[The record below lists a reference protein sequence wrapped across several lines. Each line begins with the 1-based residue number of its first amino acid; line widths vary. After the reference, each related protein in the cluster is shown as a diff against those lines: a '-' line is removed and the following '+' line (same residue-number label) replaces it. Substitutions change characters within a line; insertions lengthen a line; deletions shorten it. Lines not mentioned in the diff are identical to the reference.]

1 MSKPLSKIIALVTV
15 FAMLFSADAYAGK
28 GSQKYGKQK
37 QGFFCKVGAAIKKAS
52 QKAAKAVKTAAKKTG
67 KAIKNAAVKT
77 GKAIKNAA
85 VKTGQAIKNAAVKTG
100 QAIKTGG
107 AKISNAAHDSAVWA
121 KQKIT
126 GKKNKTWVCG
136 HYDKN
141 GVWVKGHWR
150 KLKSNTKPGSNHPGQ
165 GNYPGQSGDP
175 LPPVGDEPGFPG
187 GDEGLP
193 GGDEGFPGG
202 DETMPGNE
210 QAPEDPVLPELP
222 GDEGMPGDQ
231 SQESEQT
238 GQSEQ
243 SSQASQTEESEEDTQ
258 SGESE
263 QASQFQKDT
272 QISLRTMGM
281 LMNDIIAESGE
292 ITNFKRTSNGN
303 ISYSMD
309 TQVNITATYESRDKN
324 ARLLARVIVWDLQN
338 NNGKPGKYF
347 SFFMHKMKN
356 TSAADKKLIN
366 DVIEQVKSGVK
377 HGAGHAEGESKAS
390 YELRLS
396 DISNF

>member
-52 QKAAKAVKTAAKKTG
+52 QKVAKAVKTAA
-67 KAIKNAAVKT
+67 VKT
-77 GKAIKNAA
+77 GK
-85 VKTGQAIKNAAVKTG
+85 AIKNAAVKTG

-107 AKISNAAHDSAVWA
+107 AKISNALHDSAVWA

-187 GDEGLP
+187 GDEG
-193 GGDEGFPGG
+193 F
-202 DETMPGNE
+202 PGNE

-222 GDEGMPGDQ
+222 GDEGMPG
-231 SQESEQT
+231 
-238 GQSEQ
+238 
-243 SSQASQTEESEEDTQ
+243 
-258 SGESE
+258 
-263 QASQFQKDT
+263 
-272 QISLRTMGM
+272 
-281 LMNDIIAESGE
+281 
-292 ITNFKRTSNGN
+292 
-303 ISYSMD
+303 
-309 TQVNITATYESRDKN
+309 
-324 ARLLARVIVWDLQN
+324 
-338 NNGKPGKYF
+338 
-347 SFFMHKMKN
+347 
-356 TSAADKKLIN
+356 
-366 DVIEQVKSGVK
+366 
-377 HGAGHAEGESKAS
+377 
-390 YELRLS
+390 
-396 DISNF
+396 